1 MAIVSLRIPQIGEGL
16 QEARVVALLKQP
28 GDLVRRDEPI
38 YQMETDK
45 AVMDVESPY
54 EGRLVAWLAA
64 ADDVL
69 AINAEVVTLETSDA
83 VAESEAAPA
92 PVVEVVADETP
103 SATSR
108 LTGIPPRTRAYAKEK
123 GVSDEIL
130 ATLVA
135 AGSKLMSEDVDA
147 FLAGGAQVSEALF
160 QDAPLSSRQRIIASR
175 LMRGSSLVVPGTMS
189 VVVSWEAI
197 EEVRAR
203 FKAARDEFQP
213 STFTIFSYAVTK
225 AMEAFPAF
233 RSTLLPDLTLRTFNH
248 VNLGIAV
255 ALPGDGLV
263 MAVVEK
269 ADTYDFPEFAA
280 AMRERIQAARNA
292 VDQVNEK
299 TTFSLTNMS
308 SYRLRD
314 AVPVVVPPMVGTL
327 FVGEVYNGLAQGTK
341 ELKLQRCCNL
351 GLTFDHR
358 AINGVGAAEFINA
371 IRENAENIQNLIA

>member
-1 MAIVSLRIPQIGEGL
+1 
-16 QEARVVALLKQP
+16 
-28 GDLVRRDEPI
+28 
-38 YQMETDK
+38 
-45 AVMDVESPY
+45 
-54 EGRLVAWLAA
+54 
-64 ADDVL
+64 
-69 AINAEVVTLETSDA
+69 
-83 VAESEAAPA
+83 
-92 PVVEVVADETP
+92 
-103 SATSR
+103 
-108 LTGIPPRTRAYAKEK
+108 
-123 GVSDEIL
+123 
-130 ATLVA
+130 
-135 AGSKLMSEDVDA
+135 
-147 FLAGGAQVSEALF
+147 
-160 QDAPLSSRQRIIASR
+160 
-175 LMRGSSLVVPGTMS
+175 
-189 VVVSWEAI
+189 
-197 EEVRAR
+197 
-203 FKAARDEFQP
+203 
-213 STFTIFSYAVTK
+213 
-225 AMEAFPAF
+225 
-233 RSTLLPDLTLRTFNH
+233 
-248 VNLGIAV
+248 LGIAV